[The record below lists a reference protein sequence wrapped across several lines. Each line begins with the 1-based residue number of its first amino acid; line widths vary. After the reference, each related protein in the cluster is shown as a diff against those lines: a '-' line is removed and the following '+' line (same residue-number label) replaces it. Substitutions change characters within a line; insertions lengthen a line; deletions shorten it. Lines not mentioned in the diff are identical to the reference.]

1 MPCCPAMLLMS
12 IVYVMCIIMQFS
24 RFLWQINDDDNDYDG
39 VLYQYYDLFI
49 KMKEPLGI
57 IYYDCHLSIF
67 VFS

>member
-1 MPCCPAMLLMS
+1 MLLMS

-49 KMKEPLGI
+49 KMKERDPEPFGDNL
-57 IYYDCHLSIF
+57 LWLPF
-67 VFS
+67 VNLCI